1 MPEDVCGALVKGLS
15 TCKQLTYLILSGNT
29 LGAAGCHLVESI
41 RSWGHDP
48 PLQRLGLGD
57 CKMPEDVCGALVKGL
72 STCKQL
78 TDLILSGYTL
88 GAAGC
93 HLVES
98 IRSWGHDPPLQ
109 QLYLEDCKMPEDV
122 CGALVKGL
130 STCKQLTIL
139 SLSGNTLGA
148 AGCHLVESIRSWGH
162 DPPLQ
167 RLGLGDCKMPEDVCG
182 ALVKGLSTCKQLA
195 HLDLKGNTLGA
206 AGCHLVE
213 SIRSWGHDPP
223 LQGLGLGDCKMPED
237 VCGALVKG
245 LSTCKQ
251 LAHLHLK
258 GNTLGAAGCHLVE
271 SIRSWG
277 HDPPLQ
283 GLGLGDCKMPED
295 VCGALV
301 KGLSTCKQLAH
312 LDLKGNTLGAA
323 GCHLVESIRSWG
335 HDPPLQQL
343 YLEDCKMPEDVCG
356 ALVKGLSTCKQ
367 LAHLD
372 LKGNTLGAAGCHLV
386 ESIRSW
392 GHDPPLQG
400 LYLEDCKM
408 PEDVC
413 GALVKGLSTC
423 KQLTNLS
430 LSGNT
435 LGAAGCHLVES
446 IRSWGHDPPLQQLY
460 LKDCKMPEDVC
471 GALVKGLSTC
481 KQLTNLSLSGNTLGA
496 AGCHL
501 VESIRSWGHD
511 PPLQRLGL
519 GDCKMPEDVCG
530 ALVKGLSTCK
540 QLTYLVLSG
549 NTLKGSLPTLH
560 LNPDW
565 NS

>member
-1 MPEDVCGALVKGLS
+1 MSNTKRVTPLVGHVFDAWLDMRRNIMRAYKFDEQAENRLRKFGKQVFGQTIEETLSLGLDIKFITLLFRESNIPGDPLHNQWINQCGESSRSIYVPSKYYLLSNIKENIHIRPHRREEHEEVPECAICVYKPHPSVTKNLISVLQNISEWQKISDLYIEGLHCDHETEANIFNLHQNTRS
-15 TCKQLTYLILSGNT
+15 VILTDCILPQNVTEHILKQLPQCNQLIGLDVKMP
-29 LGAAGCHLVESI
+29 LRAAGCHLVESI

-48 PLQRLGLGD
+48 PLQRLGLG
-57 CKMPEDVCGALVKGL
+57 
-72 STCKQL
+72 
-78 TDLILSGYTL
+78 
-88 GAAGC
+88 
-93 HLVES
+93 
-98 IRSWGHDPPLQ
+98 
-109 QLYLEDCKMPEDV
+109 DCKMPEDV

-167 RLGLGDCKMPEDVCG
+167 
-182 ALVKGLSTCKQLA
+182 
-195 HLDLKGNTLGA
+195 
-206 AGCHLVE
+206 
-213 SIRSWGHDPP
+213 W
-223 LQGLGLGDCKMPED
+223 
-237 VCGALVKG
+237 
-245 LSTCKQ
+245 
-251 LAHLHLK
+251 
-258 GNTLGAAGCHLVE
+258 
-271 SIRSWG
+271 
-277 HDPPLQ
+277 
-283 GLGLGDCKMPED
+283 LGLGDCKMPED

-367 LAHLD
+367 LTD
-372 LKGNTLGAAGCHLV
+372 LILSGNTLGAAGCHLV

-392 GHDPPLQG
+392 GHDPPLQWLG
-400 LYLEDCKM
+400 LGDCKI

-423 KQLTNLS
+423 KQLAHLH
-430 LSGNT
+430 LKGNT

-460 LKDCKMPEDVC
+460 LEDCKMPEDVC

-481 KQLTNLSLSGNTLGA
+481 KQLTDLILSGNTLGA

-501 VESIRSWGHD
+501 VESIRSWG
-511 PPLQRLGL
+511 
-519 GDCKMPEDVCG
+519 
-530 ALVKGLSTCK
+530 T
-540 QLTYLVLSG
+540 
-549 NTLKGSLPTLH
+549 
-560 LNPDW
+560 
-565 NS
+565 